1 MFGNSA
7 CIHGGNRTDRPPDK
21 EWQTVKAFPMKRS
34 LMVLAAL
41 AFWAGAQAQTALPTQ
56 KMQASQAAATTD
68 QLAQV
73 QTWLR
78 GVTTLTADFLQQS
91 STGKSARGKLM
102 LARPGKIRFEYEPSV
117 PMLIVAT
124 GNWMSVVDYGNA
136 QVQRWPIKDTPLS
149 ILLDPDQDIRKLAKI
164 AVGPGAMPG
173 FITVEAQDARR
184 PQFGKIS
191 LYFQPQAGSPGGVVL
206 NSWQVLDAQGN
217 TTFVQLSN
225 VRLNTKIASTV
236 FTFRDPRA
244 RSQGGKGG

>member
-1 MFGNSA
+1 MTQDNHLRHMMMA
-7 CIHGGNRTDRPPDK
+7 
-21 EWQTVKAFPMKRS
+21 
-34 LMVLAAL
+34 LAAL
-41 AFWAGAQAQTALPTQ
+41 CMTAGARAQSAPGQSAPGQSAPGPSVLPTQ
-56 KMQASQAAATTD
+56 TMAPAQAAATGD
-68 QLAQV
+68 QLGQV
-73 QTWLR
+73 QAYLR
-78 GVTTLTADFLQQS
+78 GVTTMTADFIQRS

-124 GNWMSVVDYGNA
+124 GNWMSVIDYGNN

-173 FITVEAQDARR
+173 FITVEAQDPRR

-191 LYFQPQAGSPGGVVL
+191 LYFQPIAGAPGGLTL

-217 TTFVQLSN
+217 TTLVQLAN